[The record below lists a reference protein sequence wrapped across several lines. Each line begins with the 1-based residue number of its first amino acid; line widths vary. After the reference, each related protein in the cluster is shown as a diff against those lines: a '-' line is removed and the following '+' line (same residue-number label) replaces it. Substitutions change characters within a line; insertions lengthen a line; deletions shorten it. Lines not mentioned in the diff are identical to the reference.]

1 MGLEWIFRWFRSG
14 FRVYLGGFGMGF
26 HMVLE
31 QAVRWVWIGFLDRFS
46 GGFGV
51 NIKVV

>member
-1 MGLEWIFRWFRSG
+1 MF
-14 FRVYLGGFGMGF
+14 LGGFGVGF

-31 QAVRWVWIGFLDRFS
+31 QAVGWVLIGFLDRFS

>member
-1 MGLEWIFRWFRSG
+1 MF
-14 FRVYLGGFGMGF
+14 LGGFGLGF

-31 QAVRWVWIGFLDRFS
+31 QAVRWVWIGFLRFS
-46 GGFGV
+46 GGFGA